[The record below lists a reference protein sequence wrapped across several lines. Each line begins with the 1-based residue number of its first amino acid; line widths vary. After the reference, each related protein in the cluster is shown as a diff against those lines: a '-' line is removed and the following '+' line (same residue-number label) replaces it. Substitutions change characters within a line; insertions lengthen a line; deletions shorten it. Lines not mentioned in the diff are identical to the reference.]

1 MILTGATLIDGRG
14 GPPQTGEAASIRVD
28 GGFIA
33 AVGSTGVGDDLT
45 LDLTGLTLLPGLIDA
60 HTHLGAA
67 YDLAHHA
74 HAGMVPA
81 AEIAARA
88 FRNCELALDAGFTTC
103 REMGGLDGGIVRAI
117 DLGLVRGPRILPSA
131 TALAQD
137 GGHATF
143 MAPWSECYCP
153 VSIPGLVDAVAVCDG
168 VDEVRKAARRAFRR
182 GATQLKV
189 FVSGGV
195 ISLTDEIGHTQL
207 SIDELRAAVEEA
219 EARGTYV
226 TAHAHNVQGIRN
238 GLAAGVSCFE
248 HGSWLDDETATA
260 MAAAG
265 ASLVPTLAVAH
276 VMRTERERWG
286 LPEVVVPR
294 LAQVEEHMA
303 VAIGRA
309 RVAGVRIGSG
319 SDLLGPD
326 QNRRGLELVL
336 RSRVEDPM
344 TAIVSATSTNAEIL
358 RIDDE
363 TGTIEVGKRADLI
376 AVDGDPLREPEL
388 FDDPDRVQLVLKDGV
403 VVKDGGRRV
412 TSRPS
417 V

>member
-1 MILTGATLIDGRG
+1 VILAGATLIDG
-14 GPPQTGEAASIRVD
+14 TGTDPVTGASVTVEGDRITAVGD
-28 GGFIA
+28 GGA
-33 AVGSTGVGDDLT
+33 RGSADL
-45 LDLTGLTLLPGLIDA
+45 LDISGLTLLPGLIDA

-67 YDLAHHA
+67 YDLAQHA

-81 AEIAARA
+81 AEIAARV
-88 FRNCELALDAGFTTC
+88 FRNCALAIDAGFTTC
-103 REMGGLDGGIVRAI
+103 REMGGVDGGVVRTIA
-117 DLGLVRGPRILPSA
+117 LGLVPGPRILPSA

-143 MAPWSECYCP
+143 MAPWSDCYCP
-153 VSIPGLVDAVAVCDG
+153 IAVPGLVDAVAVCDG

-195 ISLTDEIGHTQL
+195 ISLTDELAHAQF
-207 SIDELRAAVEEA
+207 SVDELRVAVEEA

-248 HGSWLDDETATA
+248 HGSWLDAETAAA

-286 LPEVVVPR
+286 LPDLVVPR
-294 LAQVEEHMA
+294 LEQVEQHMA
-303 VAIGRA
+303 TAVRLA
-309 RVAGVRIGSG
+309 REAGVRIGSG
-319 SDLLGPD
+319 SDLLGPEQD
-326 QNRRGLELVL
+326 RRGLELVL
-336 RSRVEDPM
+336 RARIEDPM
-344 TAIVSATSTNAEIL
+344 TAIVSATATNAAIL
-358 RIDDE
+358 
-363 TGTIEVGKRADLI
+363 GLGGEVGTVAVGRRADLV
-376 AVDGDPLREPEL
+376 AVDGDPLTEPEL
-388 FDDPDRVQLVLKDGV
+388 FDDPSRVILVIKDGV
-403 VVKDGGRRV
+403 VVKDRLRR
-412 TSRPS
+412 
-417 V
+417 